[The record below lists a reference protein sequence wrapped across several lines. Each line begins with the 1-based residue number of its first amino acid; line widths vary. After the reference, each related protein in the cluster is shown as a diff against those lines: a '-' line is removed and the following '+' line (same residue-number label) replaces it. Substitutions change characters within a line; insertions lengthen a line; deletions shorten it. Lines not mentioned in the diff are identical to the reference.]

1 MACLTGHAAVS
12 EATNGVEQ
20 TSFGARSAGMGGAD
34 YSVASDTTA
43 MNSNPAG
50 ITQINRKRVDAG
62 IGFILPDQ
70 HFRNELNDVD
80 AKAQAFPLPV
90 FGYVDDTSLGP
101 WSYGV
106 GAYAQGGLGAD
117 LSLKH
122 PVYRD
127 PVTGE
132 LVEQGFHSNLLYGK
146 LAVAAAYQALYN
158 LSVGVSV
165 NAGYSKLEME
175 LPFSTSTDLLQGRPR
190 WLGHAFSFAHLV
202 SSPLTL
208 NMKQATASINLPDAD
223 TLGYGFKLGLL
234 YDYSENLTF
243 GVAYTSEST
252 LNFKGKA
259 HLDFKPQVQDIL
271 PDYQRQFEPRFG
283 RFYNRIL
290 AAVAKYGVGIDP
302 DADFTATYDAEV
314 ELVYP
319 QKLGAGAAYRPTEH
333 LLLAADITWI
343 NWKNSF
349 DKMPIRLR
357 NGNNRTVNRMTG
369 GENLEFDV
377 PLNWKDQWIVAV
389 GAEYFLTPSWTLRA
403 GLNHARNPVPEETV
417 LPIFPAIVETH
428 ATLGVGYR
436 WENFQL
442 DTAWEHGFENSVSTN
457 QSLIAD
463 EYDQSK
469 NTVSLDT
476 FFVTGSWFY

>member
-1 MACLTGHAAVS
+1 
-12 EATNGVEQ
+12 
-20 TSFGARSAGMGGAD
+20 
-34 YSVASDTTA
+34 
-43 MNSNPAG
+43 
-50 ITQINRKRVDAG
+50 
-62 IGFILPDQ
+62 
-70 HFRNELNDVD
+70 
-80 AKAQAFPLPV
+80 
-90 FGYVDDTSLGP
+90 
-101 WSYGV
+101 
-106 GAYAQGGLGAD
+106 
-117 LSLKH
+117 
-122 PVYRD
+122 
-127 PVTGE
+127 
-132 LVEQGFHSNLLYGK
+132 
-146 LAVAAAYQALYN
+146 
-158 LSVGVSV
+158 
-165 NAGYSKLEME
+165 
-175 LPFSTSTDLLQGRPR
+175 
-190 WLGHAFSFAHLV
+190 
-202 SSPLTL
+202 
-208 NMKQATASINLPDAD
+208 
-223 TLGYGFKLGLL
+223 LGYGFKLGLL

-369 GENLEFDV
+369 GENLELDV

-442 DTAWEHGFENSVSTN
+442 DTAWEHGFENSVSTD